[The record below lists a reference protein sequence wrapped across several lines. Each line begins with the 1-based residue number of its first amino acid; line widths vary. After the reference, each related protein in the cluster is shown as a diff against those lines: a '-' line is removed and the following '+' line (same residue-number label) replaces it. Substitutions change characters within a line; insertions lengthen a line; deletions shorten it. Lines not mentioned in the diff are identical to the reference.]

1 MIQHP
6 DLNGLEQAMKPI
18 DFSSGST
25 SDHLPDS
32 YLKVHPVTKP
42 PKHVEFL
49 PVVQP
54 LLPDTTEEG
63 SAIQQENEW
72 LQHVQKYCD
81 DVPTKDLS
89 PSWAA
94 FHANGP

>member
-1 MIQHP
+1 M
-6 DLNGLEQAMKPI
+6 
-18 DFSSGST
+18 
-25 SDHLPDS
+25 
-32 YLKVHPVTKP
+32 HPVTKP
-42 PKHVEFL
+42 LKHVEFL

-72 LQHVQKYCD
+72 LQLVKEHCD

-89 PSWAA
+89 LSWAA
-94 FHANGP
+94 IHANEP